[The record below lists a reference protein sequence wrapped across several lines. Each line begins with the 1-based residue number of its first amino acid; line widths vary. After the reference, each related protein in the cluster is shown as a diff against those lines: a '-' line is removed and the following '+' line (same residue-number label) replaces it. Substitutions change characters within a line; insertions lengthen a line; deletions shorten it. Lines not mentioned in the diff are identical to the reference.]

1 MEGVV
6 SKKATELSDQNLRK
20 MHGRNIEY
28 SPSGFDLVD
37 LEETQETV
45 LDALLKGNRKQ
56 LLEYSGI
63 RAYLLPLRT
72 DYNTPSVRLDGF
84 VILAALPLVLR
95 DAFLRQYPTVFILL
109 NPRVKL
115 AWAEDWERFV
125 DSLGNAKQRAKH

>member
-1 MEGVV
+1 V
-6 SKKATELSDQNLRK
+6 SKKATELSDQNLCK

-37 LEETQETV
+37 LNETQETV

-72 DYNTPSVRLDGF
+72 DDDTTPSVKLDGF
-84 VILAALPLVLR
+84 VILAALPPVLR
-95 DAFLRQYPTVFILL
+95 DAFEDI
-109 NPRVKL
+109 
-115 AWAEDWERFV
+115 AAGAESGWAHAAYGCVQD
-125 DSLGNAKQRAKH
+125 